1 MPKIKDN
8 DLVLARRMQ
17 EFCRPP
23 TAWNR
28 CLWGVSLQTTLRDVL
43 EACEIRRHGILSDQ
57 SVLDLQHSAAIAIGT
72 DVGGGSEKTRRQLQ
86 QLLAGKIVV
95 TPGSLAAETTAFC
108 VEDLNKKYLQ
118 RWAVAVRGGVS
129 DALIER
135 CARSV
140 ISHLVDLGHS
150 PTKVSAHIQKVAI
163 SSAATASNAESLL
176 TELESLHI
184 ENVSRFEGVFPI
196 RRAPM
201 SRTTNSF
208 SWLNGSEVKEWIA
221 KNGVAELEEGE
232 RICGGVKILVDARD
246 VDAAISLA
254 FSKFET
260 TRNRAVLVQKQPI
273 ESLPFFWITGRKA
286 KVPISGRQRGVE
298 VASLARQDRI
308 YTLGED
314 EPRIERAIS
323 LLAELEHG
331 PPSSAVTSGWAA
343 MESLSMGP
351 AEDGN
356 RVEAAVRM
364 AYLVAAS
371 FARAELTTLAY
382 SYAKSNKDALAS
394 QIDLANSNREKTEL
408 ILRQLIEKSR
418 LSFNRIEDTA
428 SAIRMR
434 RLISDPVGTLSA
446 VERYVETTFKRFYRL
461 RNLIAHGG
469 RTDSIVLDAGLRV
482 AAPLIGAAFD
492 RIHHASATQN
502 LSPMELIARAKLRI
516 AALDAR
522 RPLDLLGLLD

>member
-1 MPKIKDN
+1 MTTIKDN

-43 EACEIRRHGILSDQ
+43 EACEVRRHGILSDQ
-57 SVLDLQHSAAIAIGT
+57 AVVDLQNSAAIAVGI
-72 DVGGGSEKTRRQLQ
+72 DVGAGIEKTRRQLQ
-86 QLLAGKIVV
+86 QLLSGRAVV
-95 TPGSLAAETTAFC
+95 TPGSLAAETTAIC
-108 VEDLNKKYLQ
+108 IEDVKNEYLK

-129 DALIER
+129 DELIER

-140 ISHLVDLGHS
+140 VSHLVDLGHS
-150 PTKVSAHIQKVAI
+150 PTKISSHIQKVAF
-163 SSAATASNAESLL
+163 SATATACDAETLL
-176 TELESLHI
+176 TELDNLNREQARH
-184 ENVSRFEGVFPI
+184 FEAVFPI

-201 SRTTNSF
+201 SRKTKSVH
-208 SWLNGSEVKEWIA
+208 WLDGSGVKKWISMNGAMK
-221 KNGVAELEEGE
+221 LEDGE
-232 RICGGVKILVDARD
+232 RICGGIKISVEAKDAD
-246 VDAAISLA
+246 TAISLA
-254 FSKFET
+254 FAKFET
-260 TRNRAVLVQKQPI
+260 MRNRAVLVQMQPI
-273 ESLPFFWITGRKA
+273 EPLPFLWISGRKD
-286 KVPISGRQRGVE
+286 KVPIAGRQRGVE

-356 RVEAAVRM
+356 KVEAAIRM
-364 AYLVAAS
+364 AYLVTAS

-382 SYAKSNKDALAS
+382 SYAKSNTNALAS
-394 QIDLANSNREKTEL
+394 QIELAKSNREKTEL
-408 ILRQLIEKSR
+408 ILQQLILNTK

-428 SAIRMR
+428 SAMRMR
-434 RLISDPVGTLSA
+434 RLISDPVCTLA
-446 VERYVETTFKRFYRL
+446 LVERYVETTFKRFYRL

-502 LSPMELIARAKLRI
+502 LAPIELIARAKMRI
-516 AALDAR
+516 NSLDSS
-522 RPLDLLGLLD
+522 RPLELLGLLD